1 MFMNFSSLYN
11 KLQVIEE
18 AKAGRFEKLFQT
30 GYLKKAIEDKKI
42 GVARPLVFEFIIS
55 FLKEKGMVPEGT
67 AFQGSRYAAEA
78 GDFIKNLV
86 DTGLVKDEI
95 ADEFGTY
102 VKENLGQFLQRKQ
115 QVRSRGKGENIGK
128 AFGSAEEFNAF
139 KDVKTKEQMD
149 SEKLAAKEK
158 KQAAASDIPI
168 TSPIDA
174 KSTIIEIVSDSE
186 VTLDM
191 AKLNNFFASVSKG
204 KEFTTDQGSANAA
217 DFEFDEDSPV
227 TKIVNK
233 LGANKVEASIKASL
247 SKALGLSPDEFEV
260 VVHAP
265 GYFEFSAA
273 ENKPVTKAQ
282 RTGVDLQGY
291 GMGDQDFKSRQIE
304 QPGFGRPGEDEEVLV
319 QNNNHKPKVTFV
331 STKDRFK
338 PKNSWQQAARAE
350 MFYR

>member
-1 MFMNFSSLYN
+1 MNFSSLYN

-115 QVRSRGKGENIGK
+115 QVRSRGKGENVGK
-128 AFGSAEEFNAF
+128 AFGSAEEFDAF
-139 KDVKTKEQMD
+139 KNVKTKEQMD
-149 SEKLAAKEK
+149 AEKQAAKER
-158 KQAAASDIPI
+158 KQAVSDDISI

-174 KSTIIEIVSDSE
+174 KSAIIEVVSDSE

-191 AKLNNFFASVSKG
+191 AKLNNFFAAVSKG

-217 DFEFDEDSPV
+217 DFEFGEDSPV

-233 LGANKVEASIKASL
+233 LGASKVEASIKSSL

-265 GYFEFSAA
+265 GYFEFGAA
-273 ENKPVTKAQ
+273 ENKPVTKSQ
-282 RTGVDLQGY
+282 KTGVDLQGY
-291 GMGDQDFKSRQIE
+291 GMGTIAQDDSERRLANPF
-304 QPGFGRPGEDEEVLV
+304 EDEEVLV
-319 QNNNHKPKVTFV
+319 QTENHKPKVTFV

-338 PKNSWQQAARAE
+338 PTNSWQQAARAE
-350 MFYR
+350 MFYK